1 MDKIKTV
8 KIKNEDGSISEE
20 SYNISVDA
28 KNVDMDNNKDLQET
42 IGNID
47 IDNDGNIAE
56 QLKDLDNNINVLSLN
71 IKKKAYFFNTVAD
84 MKATDL
90 KLGEYACTLGYH
102 EPNDGGEA
110 EYRIVDGNHTDD
122 GGTYHKLVNN
132 LFAELILDKSKIN
145 PKTFGAYGDGIHD
158 DYLPIQSAIN
168 RGNVILTPG
177 TYYISKAINVGSNK
191 IFDGNRATLKPANG
205 KYGIEITGNGFSNV
219 RVEIVL
225 KNISFN
231 LSLGAIGGIYMKDTY
246 FVYID
251 DVNIANMINENAIGI
266 NIINGFNHVIS
277 NSRILGNTQSNNNNQ
292 IGINILTDS
301 ASAGLSN
308 MTNNKYD
315 TILIQNFKYAIKANW
330 TVTTNMTIFENLGF
344 SNNEYCYYLEGWADP
359 VIINNSRMEVGSRFS
374 TDGIE
379 LTGFYLGPSITACID
394 GLNAY
399 NIQKVIESD
408 STKPLSIKGA
418 ISLTG
423 ALPSGRT
430 NKYVLFSKISGAVY
444 LFSNIYSFSTVY
456 DITNTAGTT

>member
-1 MDKIKTV
+1 MQ
-8 KIKNEDGSISEE
+8 N
-20 SYNISVDA
+20 
-28 KNVDMDNNKDLQET
+28 
-42 IGNID
+42 
-47 IDNDGNIAE
+47 
-56 QLKDLDNNINVLSLN
+56 
-71 IKKKAYFFNTVAD
+71 
-84 MKATDL
+84 
-90 KLGEYACTLGYH
+90 
-102 EPNDGGEA
+102 
-110 EYRIVDGNHTDD
+110 
-122 GGTYHKLVNN
+122 
-132 LFAELILDKSKIN
+132 
-145 PKTFGAYGDGIHD
+145 
-158 DYLPIQSAIN
+158 AIN
-168 RGNVILTPG
+168 KGNVVLTPG

-225 KNISFN
+225 KNINFN

-251 DVNIANMINENAIGI
+251 DINIANMVNANAIGI

-277 NSRILGNTQSNNNNQ
+277 NSRILGNTQSNDNNQ
-292 IGINILTDS
+292 IGINILTNS

-315 TILIQNFKYAIKANW
+315 TILIQNFKYAVKANW
-330 TVTTNMTIFENLGF
+330 TVTSNMTIFENLGF

-408 STKPLSIKGA
+408 SVKPLSIKGA
-418 ISLTG
+418 VSLTG

-430 NKYVLFSKISGAVY
+430 SKYVLFSKISGAVY
-444 LFSNIYSFSTVY
+444 LFSNIYSFSNVY
-456 DITNTAGTT
+456 DITNATGTTWNSTHLIGANSAQSAFGEITSGNSFGIYQATCSTYKTSVNILNIYGTKGATGYLWTDQDNITVWGRGNSATNLFQGFVMEPYKLYKFIAIDTNKILCYA